1 MDLVKRWRNHGPL
14 VKGGRKLIAFVNLFA
29 GNSAV
34 GVYEFAEGYGE
45 FTGRTENPSTAYAVP
60 LPFDMGDF
68 AKKASSPVCLS
79 NTIYYV
85 MVCPPRKEI
94 ISFLCITFCIP
105 PCHYL

>member
-60 LPFDMGDF
+60 FPLTWETLLRRLQAQCVYLTRYIMSWYVHLV
-68 AKKASSPVCLS
+68 KK
-79 NTIYYV
+79 
-85 MVCPPRKEI
+85 
-94 ISFLCITFCIP
+94 
-105 PCHYL
+105 